1 VSWLEA
7 IVLGIVQGLTEFLPI
22 SSTGHV
28 RVVPELFGWDDPG
41 AAFSAVIQLG
51 TMAAVLIYFRRDIW
65 RITVAWLRGLV
76 DRDARRSPDSLMGWY
91 IALGT
96 VPVVVIGLLFS
107 DQIETTLRSMW
118 IVTAALVVGGVAFLV
133 VERYARRDRAIES
146 VTWRDG
152 LVVGLFQA
160 LALIPG
166 MSRSGSTIVG
176 GLILGLDRETAAR
189 FSFLLSVP
197 AVVLSGLYQLRDI
210 GGDGGVPIGP
220 TIVATVLAFASGYAA
235 IAFLLRYLA
244 RHSLALFAWYRFA
257 FAALIAVLLLTGT
270 IA

>member
-1 VSWLEA
+1 MSWFEA

-51 TMAAVLIYFRRDIW
+51 TMAAVLVYFRRDIAT
-65 RITVAWLRGLV
+65 ITVAWVRGLF
-76 DRDARRSPDSLMGWY
+76 DAGARRTRESLLGWY

-96 VPVVVIGLLFS
+96 IPVVVIGVLFS
-107 DQIETTLRSMW
+107 DQIETTLRSLY
-118 IVTAALVVGGVAFLV
+118 VVAAALIIGGFIFLG
-133 VERYARRDRAIES
+133 VERIATRMRPIES
-146 VTWRDG
+146 VTKRDAI
-152 LVVGLFQA
+152 VVGLAQA

-166 MSRSGSTIVG
+166 VSRSGSTIVA
-176 GLILGLDRETAAR
+176 GLLMGLDRAAAAR
-189 FSFLLSVP
+189 FSFLLSIP
-197 AVVLSGLYQLRDI
+197 AVVLSGAYQLRDI
-210 GGDGGVPIGP
+210 GGEGGAPIGM
-220 TIVATVLAFASGYAA
+220 TIVATLLAFLSGYAA

-257 FAALIAVLLLTGT
+257 FGALILVLLATGT

>member
-1 VSWLEA
+1 M
-7 IVLGIVQGLTEFLPI
+7 LGIVQGLTEFLPI

-28 RVVPELFGWDDPG
+28 RVIPELVGWGDPG
-41 AAFSAVIQLG
+41 AAFSAVIQIG
-51 TMAAVLIYFRRDIW
+51 TMAAVLIYFWRDIL
-65 RITVAWLRGLV
+65 RITAAWFRGLFDKEV
-76 DRDARRSPDSLMGWY
+76 RRSPDSMMGWF

-107 DQIETTLRSMW
+107 NQIETTLRSLYV
-118 IVTAALVVGGVAFLV
+118 VTAALLIGGVVFLV
-133 VERYARRDRAIES
+133 VERFAKRTRTIES
-146 VTWRDG
+146 ITWRDG

-166 MSRSGSTIVG
+166 TSRSGSTIVG
-176 GLILGLDRETAAR
+176 GLILGLDRETAAS

-197 AVVLSGLYQLRDI
+197 AVVLSGLYQLKDI
-210 GGDGGVPIGP
+210 GGDGGAPIGP
-220 TIVATVLAFASGYAA
+220 TIVATVFAFISGYAA

-257 FAALIAVLLLTGT
+257 FGGLLLVLLWTGT
-270 IA
+270 ISA